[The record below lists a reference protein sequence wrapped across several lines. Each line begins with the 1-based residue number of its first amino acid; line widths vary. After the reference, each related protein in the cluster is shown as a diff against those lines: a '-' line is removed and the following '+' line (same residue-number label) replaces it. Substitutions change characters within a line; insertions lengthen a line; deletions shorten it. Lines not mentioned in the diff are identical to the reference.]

1 KDSVREEAMKMGEK
15 AKRIKKPVSTNPMNP
30 HDRRLVHLALKD
42 DEQLETRSRGEGL
55 MKRVVIIPK
64 GKGQRA
70 SGE

>member
-1 KDSVREEAMKMGEK
+1 
-15 AKRIKKPVSTNPMNP
+15 MNP

-64 GKGQRA
+64 DKGQPTNKD
-70 SGE
+70 